1 MVEVVNPEASQSLAQ
16 RNLESI
22 IRGFARFGVDP
33 DELLREHAAR
43 TVGHPFGTPESFL
56 RWNDLYVERLPPLSA
71 LFVGADTPFG
81 QWEVV
86 DFLAACYP
94 TVGQSFRQVARH
106 FVLINPHLALRRG
119 PHRHHPARADLGV
132 DAQVRVGAGRQT
144 LEHAAAEALVARG
157 RGRRLRRSRERGA
170 SRGRRWRWRRAA
182 GERGGQQDEREDPR
196 PGEKYGHLRKLLAA
210 ARGDLDRG
218 RQTPG

>member
-94 TVGQSFRQVARH
+94 TVGQSFPTGEREQGGQEQR
-106 FVLINPHLALRRG
+106 
-119 PHRHHPARADLGV
+119 V
-132 DAQVRVGAGRQT
+132 DADVAMQIFSVGV
-144 LEHAAAEALVARG
+144 AAVTMPNTSSSKS
-157 RGRRLRRSRERGA
+157 RSI
-170 SRGRRWRWRRAA
+170 RRA
-182 GERGGQQDEREDPR
+182 
-196 PGEKYGHLRKLLAA
+196 
-210 ARGDLDRG
+210 
-218 RQTPG
+218 